1 MCPAQEG
8 RGSYVTIRMS
18 NQTFLQQQA
27 VDFARHRLAIN
38 VRRQD
43 DTLVSAAVF
52 WRLRFDG
59 WAVHVRP
66 VLLYEFSYCSRSL
79 AGLRRRVLDA
89 SLHFQS

>member
-1 MCPAQEG
+1 MPSA
-8 RGSYVTIRMS
+8 RGERELRDHTNVEPNLFAAGSG
-18 NQTFLQQQA
+18 L
-27 VDFARHRLAIN
+27 ARHRLAIN